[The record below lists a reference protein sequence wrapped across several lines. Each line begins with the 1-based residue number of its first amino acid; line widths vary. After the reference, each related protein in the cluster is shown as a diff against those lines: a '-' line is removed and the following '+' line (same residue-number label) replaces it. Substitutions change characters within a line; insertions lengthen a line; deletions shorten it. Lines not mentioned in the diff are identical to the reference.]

1 LQGRTV
7 ALSNVRGVSLV
18 AIAYSYLSCRQN
30 NKLVKST

>member
-1 LQGRTV
+1 LQGKIV

-18 AIAYSYLSCRQN
+18 VIACSYLSYRQN